1 MSKGLIYYEP
11 TNIKNFMMVHI
22 PLHYPGE
29 FPEPD
34 HATAK
39 QKLAVLKR
47 AKYRLDEELKKLAE
61 QVKQEEIKS
70 SGQIDLESAI
80 EEEVKHV
87 RNKNGYR

>member
-1 MSKGLIYYEP
+1 MNKGLIYYEKAVP
-11 TNIKNFMMVHI
+11 KNMVMIHI
-22 PLHYPGE
+22 PIHYPGE

-34 HATAK
+34 QASAK

-87 RNKNGYR
+87 RNKNGYH